1 LIKNKVLTFAGTQDL
16 GTVEVIENG
25 KGVHLKANAWKKILG
40 NYVVTA
46 NTVVEF
52 EFKSN
57 LAPEI
62 VGIGFDNDEE
72 ISANFSFQV
81 GGYQRWGIQNYRS
94 FNNLST
100 WQKISI
106 PVGKFYTGT
115 FSRFVF
121 ICDEDKFS
129 PPGEALYRNVRIHQ
143 GNCPAALTNKPT
155 SEEETGPKEIK
166 VFPNPGNGNF
176 TFQLNG
182 SFEQEIFLSLYS
194 AIGNKVMDQ
203 IISKSDQQ
211 LVPLISPNLTPG
223 VYFYHWR
230 SGDKTGKGKLDVIS
244 N

>member
-1 LIKNKVLTFAGTQDL
+1 VVTFAGTQDL

-25 KGVHLKANAWKKILG
+25 KGVHLKANAWKKIMG

-52 EFKSN
+52 EYRSN

-62 VGIGFDNDEE
+62 IGIGFDNDEE
-72 ISANFSFQV
+72 ISANLSFQV

-94 FNNLST
+94 FNSLSN
-100 WQKISI
+100 WQKVSI

-115 FSRFVF
+115 FSRFVL
-121 ICDEDKFS
+121 ICDEDRFN
-129 PPGEALYRNVRIHQ
+129 PPGDAMFRNIRIHQ
-143 GNCPAALTNKPT
+143 GNCTAALPDKPA

-166 VFPNPGNGNF
+166 VFPNPGSGNF
-176 TFQLNG
+176 TLQLNG
-182 SFEQEIFLSLYS
+182 RFEQDIFLSLYS

-203 IISKSDQQ
+203 MISKSDQQ
-211 LVPLISPNLTPG
+211 LVPLISPNLAPG

-230 SGDKTGKGKLDVIS
+230 SGDKTGKGKLDVIT

>member
-25 KGVHLKANAWKKILG
+25 KGVHLKANAWKKIMG

-52 EFKSN
+52 EYRSN

-62 VGIGFDNDEE
+62 IGIGFDNDEE
-72 ISANFSFQV
+72 ISANLSFQV
-81 GGYQRWGIQNYRS
+81 GGYQRWGIQNHRS
-94 FNNLST
+94 FNNLSN
-100 WQKISI
+100 WQKVSI
-106 PVGKFYTGT
+106 PVGKFYSGT
-115 FSRFVF
+115 FSRFIL
-121 ICDEDKFS
+121 ICDEDRFN
-129 PPGEALYRNVRIHQ
+129 PPGDALFRNIRIHQ
-143 GNCPAALTNKPT
+143 GNCTAALPNKPA

-182 SFEQEIFLSLYS
+182 HFEQDVFLSLYS

-203 IISKSDQQ
+203 VISKNDHQMQ
-211 LVPLISPNLTPG
+211 PLISPNLAPG
-223 VYFYHWR
+223 VYFYQWR
-230 SGDKTGKGKLDVIS
+230 SGNETGKGKLDVIS